1 MDPKVKFGVADLHFL
16 LISKLNTVLRT
27 VKKDEVVDCLTSVTA
42 SAIWEY
48 VVTTAIINDI
58 IDSV

>member
-16 LISKLNTVLRT
+16 LIGKLNTVLRT

-42 SAIWEY
+42 SAI
-48 VVTTAIINDI
+48 
-58 IDSV
+58 